1 VGATEIVTVVLLD
14 VPAQPKTK
22 TAAQL
27 RPRNS
32 RRRMKIL
39 TGGAGTPFKRRNQ
52 KKADDTEKH
61 NL

>member
-14 VPAQPKTK
+14 VLPQPETK

-39 TGGAGTPFKRRNQ
+39 TGGAGDPIQTQESKSGQHR
-52 KKADDTEKH
+52 KA
-61 NL
+61 